1 MKNNTVLTN
10 GCFDILHV
18 GHIQLFKYCKS
29 LAEELIV
36 LLNSDES
43 VKSLGKGVNR
53 PINTQSERYELLT
66 SIKYIDKVIIFEE
79 TTPCEL
85 VAKIKPNFYVK
96 GGDYTID
103 NLPESKVVKKYGG
116 QIRIFN
122 HTGHSTTNLIRKIND
137 N

>member
-36 LLNSDES
+36 LVNSDES
-43 VKSLGKGVNR
+43 VKNLGKGVNR

-79 TTPCEL
+79 ATPCEL

-96 GGDYTID
+96 GGDYKVD

-116 QIRIFN
+116 QIRIFK